1 MATADPGF
9 AQPLD
14 DDFETEVLPVR
25 WRPRLAPL
33 TAVLALCVVAGAAF
47 IGGVE
52 VQKANGGS
60 SASAATGSG
69 RFAAARNAAAAARSG
84 RGAGASNG
92 AFPGAG
98 AFTAGDMTV
107 GLVTLIK
114 GTTLYVTD
122 LTGNTVK
129 VRTAP
134 GMQVSKTVSTTVK
147 GIHPGDSVVVRG
159 TKQKDG
165 STKASSVSIGTSSG
179 PAAVTGG

>member
-1 MATADPGF
+1 MTTADPGYPH
-9 AQPLD
+9 QPID
-14 DDFETEVLPVR
+14 DDFDTEVLPVR
-25 WRPRLAPL
+25 RRPRLAPV
-33 TAVLALCVVAGAAF
+33 TAVLALCVVAGGAF

-52 VQKANGGS
+52 VQKASGGS
-60 SASAATGSG
+60 GAAAAGTGSG
-69 RFAAARNAAAAARSG
+69 RFAAARNAAAAARTG
-84 RGAGASNG
+84 RGAANG
-92 AFPGAG
+92 AFSGAG
-98 AFTAGDMTV
+98 AFTAGNMTI

-165 STKASSVSIGTSSG
+165 STKASSVTIGTGAG
-179 PAAVTGG
+179 PAAATGG